1 MNWSNWLP
9 LVAVLFAAGALAEQ
23 AWLVFLASLLGALYL
38 AGWAWSRLSLLK
50 LTYSR
55 RWHYLRGF
63 PGEEIPVRMEVE
75 NRKRLPVAWL
85 RVIDR
90 MPFAIGPHESAR
102 LLSTNNPRIGLLVNL
117 FSLRGREKIS
127 HRHTL
132 VCRERGLF
140 PVGPAELE
148 AGDLFGLFPA
158 KHEQKQWDYVTV
170 FPEILPLS
178 ALHLPSE
185 DPFGD
190 RNAPRRLFE
199 DPNRTIGVRGYRP
212 EDEMRRIHWPA
223 TARTGE
229 LQVRVYQPVSARM
242 LVVCLNVATSKENWW
257 TTSTDAFEH
266 LIKVAATVAY
276 HATEDG
282 YAVGLLSNGSL
293 AGSDQPYHI
302 QPGRS
307 QNHLALLLE
316 ALAGIPAYTLRP
328 FADYLTRSMPRVPLG
343 ATLVIITAQVSQDLV
358 EALVQLKRYRAHIT
372 LISLDENPLP
382 DVPGVRLIHL
392 PYQPEGAAA

>member
-1 MNWSNWLP
+1 
-9 LVAVLFAAGALAEQ
+9 
-23 AWLVFLASLLGALYL
+23 LLTPTHIVDRGLLTNLY
-38 AGWAWSRLSLLK
+38 S
-50 LTYSR
+50 
-55 RWHYLRGF
+55 LRGF
-63 PGEEIPVRMEVE
+63 QKVQRLYPLRFG
-75 NRKRLPVAWL
+75 KRG
-85 RVIDR
+85 IY
-90 MPFAIGPHESAR
+90 
-102 LLSTNNPRIGLLVNL
+102 
-117 FSLRGREKIS
+117 
-127 HRHTL
+127 
-132 VCRERGLF
+132 
-140 PVGPAELE
+140 PVGPVEVE
-148 AGDLFGLFPA
+148 SGDLFGLLESAQTLPLV
-158 KHEQKQWDYVTV
+158 ETLTV

-178 ALHLPSE
+178 ALKLPAE

-199 DPNRTIGVRGYRP
+199 DPNRTVGVRGYRP

-223 TARTGE
+223 SARTGE